1 MLSSTV
7 EMVEEEELVPR
18 ERILEAVQALRALR
32 EKQDRKTRHSLLSES
47 EDFIFF
53 IVTFRQIPERKAWK
67 PCPITLPHPIYIA
80 GESEVCFIVKDPQRQ
95 IKDYLA
101 EHHIEGISKVIG
113 VTKLRKKYSTFA
125 LRRELIQS
133 YDLFLADDRVVPML
147 ARALG
152 KECFRK
158 KKVPIPINMEKK
170 DIGREI
176 QKALQRTYLFYVDGP
191 CSSARIGKMS
201 FTDEAIVE
209 NVLSGVSTLS
219 RSSSGGWDNIQS
231 LLLKTVDSV
240 ALPIYQSYRKN
251 ALP

>member
-1 MLSSTV
+1 MAYFPC
-7 EMVEEEELVPR
+7 LVVGNR
-18 ERILEAVQALRALR
+18 
-32 EKQDRKTRHSLLSES
+32 
-47 EDFIFF
+47 
-53 IVTFRQIPERKAWK
+53 
-67 PCPITLPHPIYIA
+67 
-80 GESEVCFIVKDPQRQ
+80 
-95 IKDYLA
+95 
-101 EHHIEGISKVIG
+101 
-113 VTKLRKKYSTFA
+113 
-125 LRRELIQS
+125 
-133 YDLFLADDRVVPML
+133 
-147 ARALG
+147 
-152 KECFRK
+152 
-158 KKVPIPINMEKK
+158 VPIPINMEKK